1 MQSSAKRVMSV
12 FSLVMLNII
21 AVDSLRSLPFGAVY
35 GFSIVFFYLLAGI
48 VFFIPTALVSAEL
61 ATGWSKN
68 GGVYIWVREAFGV
81 KWGMVVIWLQW
92 IYNICWYPTIMSLLA
107 ATLAYMI
114 NPALVQ
120 DKAYMLT
127 VVMIL
132 FLGTT
137 VINCFGMQVSSR
149 VTNIAAM
156 LGSIVPMVMISVLG
170 CIWVSDGKQVNV
182 DFSWH
187 SFFPHTASIGSLVLL
202 TNVLYSLVGME
213 MSAIHAQ
220 DVKNPQRSYPR
231 ALVWSTIII
240 LATLIGG
247 SLAIAI
253 VIPQNQIQL
262 MTGMLEL
269 FYTFFAAYHITWM
282 NSIIAVC
289 IILGGLGGVAAW
301 VLGPSK
307 GLLIA
312 AQDGALPSW
321 LQKSNRFQAPIAIL
335 GAQAVLFVLICGV
348 FLLMPTVN
356 SSYWILSNITAI
368 LSLLAYVFMFAAAVR
383 LRYSH
388 PQIER
393 SYKIP
398 FGNIGMWAVA
408 VIGSLACI
416 ITIIIGFWPPEGV
429 DVGNVWHYEAYL
441 VGGVALFC
449 GIPFVIYGCRK
460 PSWGKNSE
468 AHR

>member
-1 MQSSAKRVMSV
+1 MSSTKRVMSV

-21 AVDSLRSLPFGAVY
+21 AVDSLRSLPFGAMY
-35 GFSIVFFYLLAGI
+35 GFSLVFYYLLAAI
-48 VFFIPTALVSAEL
+48 VFFIPTAMVSAEL

-68 GGVYIWVREAFGV
+68 GGIYIWVREAFGV
-81 KWGMVVIWLQW
+81 KWGMSVIWLQW
-92 IYNICWYPTIMSLLA
+92 VYNICWYPTIMSLLA

-120 DKAYMLT
+120 DKIYMLT
-127 VVMIL
+127 VVMVL

-137 VINCFGMQVSSR
+137 VVNCFGMNVSSKI
-149 VTNIAAM
+149 TNIAAI
-156 LGSIVPMVMISVLG
+156 LGSIVPMVLITILG
-170 CIWVSDGKQVNV
+170 VIWMSHGRVINI

-187 SFFPHTASIGSLVLL
+187 SFFPHVTNIGTLVLL

-220 DVKNPQRSYPR
+220 DVKDPQRSYPR
-231 ALVWSTIII
+231 ALLWSTVII

-253 VIPQNQIQL
+253 VIPHKQIQL

-269 FYTFFAAYHITWM
+269 FYTFFYAYHISWM
-282 NSIIAVC
+282 NSIIGAC

-312 AQDGALPSW
+312 AQDGALPNW
-321 LQKSNRFQAPIAIL
+321 LQKTNRFNAPIAIL
-335 GAQAVLFVLICGV
+335 IAQAGLFVLICGI
-348 FLLMPTVN
+348 FLLMPSVN

-368 LSLLAYVFMFAAAVR
+368 LSLLAYIFMFAAAVS

-388 PQIER
+388 PEIVR
-393 SYKIP
+393 AYKVP
-398 FGNIGMWAVA
+398 FGNFGIWALATIGTLSCV
-408 VIGSLACI
+408 
-416 ITIIIGFWPPEGV
+416 ITIVIGFWPPVGI
-429 DVGNVWHYEAYL
+429 DVGNIWHYEAYL
-441 VGGVALFC
+441 MGGVLLFC
-449 GIPFVIYGCRK
+449 TIPFVIYAFRK
-460 PSWGKNSE
+460 PHWIKS
-468 AHR
+468 

>member
-1 MQSSAKRVMSV
+1 MRSTPKKVMSV
-12 FSLVMLNII
+12 FSIVMLNII

-35 GFSIVFFYLLAGI
+35 GFSIVFYYLLAAI
-48 VFFIPTALVSAEL
+48 VFFIPTAVVSAEL
-61 ATGWSKN
+61 ATGWPKN

-92 IYNICWYPTIMSLLA
+92 VYNICWYPTIMSLLA

-120 DKAYMLT
+120 DKTYMLT

-137 VINCFGMQVSSR
+137 IINCFGMHVSSK
-149 VTNIAAM
+149 VTNIAAL
-156 LGSIVPMVMISVLG
+156 LGSIVPMIIISILG
-170 CIWVSDGKQVNV
+170 CIWLTGGRQINI
-182 DFSWH
+182 DFSWN
-187 SFFPHTASIGSLVLL
+187 SFFPHVASIGTLVLL

-220 DVKNPQRSYPR
+220 DVKDPQRTYPR
-231 ALVWSTIII
+231 ALLWSTLII

-253 VIPQNQIQL
+253 VIPQKQIQL

-269 FYTFFAAYHITWM
+269 FYTFFAAYHISWM
-282 NSIIAVC
+282 NSIIAAC

-312 AQDGALPSW
+312 AEDGALPNW
-321 LQKSNRFQAPIAIL
+321 FQKTNRFQAPVAIL
-335 GAQAVLFVLICGV
+335 AAQAVLFVFICGV
-348 FLLMPTVN
+348 FLLMPSVN

-368 LSLLAYVFMFAAAVR
+368 LSLLAYIFMFAAAVR
-383 LRYSH
+383 LRYLY
-388 PQIER
+388 PNMPR
-393 SYKIP
+393 AYKVP
-398 FGNIGMWAVA
+398 FGNIGMWGVCI
-408 VIGSLACI
+408 IGSLACL
-416 ITIIIGFWPPEGV
+416 ITIIIGFWPPVGV
-429 DVGNVWHYEAYL
+429 DVGNIWHYEAYL
-441 VGGVALFC
+441 FGGVAVFC
-449 GIPFVIYGCRK
+449 LAPFIIYACRK
-460 PSWGKNSE
+460 PSWGKV
-468 AHR
+468 